1 MILEFFSSTF
11 SPPKEFWKKKKK
23 INVLICKVFFQCDP
37 LRLGGLFVL
46 CVFVLFFYSFSGM
59 EQTTPMEETAET
71 AEQTG
76 TSEGEPLNKYSLTK
90 IFSL

>member
-1 MILEFFSSTF
+1 M
-11 SPPKEFWKKKKK
+11 
-23 INVLICKVFFQCDP
+23 
-37 LRLGGLFVL
+37 L